1 MRHGRRRMFP
11 ERLRDYGQVCAHPK
25 PLLRVGEGDDCVAE
39 MKIGFMGGSFDPV
52 HFGHLV
58 AAQDAYERGGLD
70 RLVFVPAA
78 QAPLKPGN
86 VQASAEARLGML
98 RSAIEGD
105 SRFEISD
112 YEVRRGGV
120 SYTIDTVRHMREQFP
135 GDELA
140 WVIGADQV
148 DRLHLW
154 REIEELVKQVE
165 FIVLARPGWA
175 VARPADIPG
184 LRLRW
189 CEGHLVEI
197 SSTEVRERVRA
208 GLPVD
213 YLIPHKTVEYLR
225 ETGLYRAT

>member
-1 MRHGRRRMFP
+1 
-11 ERLRDYGQVCAHPK
+11 
-25 PLLRVGEGDDCVAE
+25 

-52 HFGHLV
+52 HCGHLI
-58 AAQDAYERGGLD
+58 AAQDALERGGLD
-70 RLVFVPAA
+70 RLVFMPAA
-78 QAPLKPGN
+78 QAALKPGE

-98 RSAIEGD
+98 RAAVAGVGGAGVGVGSG
-105 SRFEISD
+105 RFAVSD
-112 YEVRRGGV
+112 FEVRKGGV
-120 SYTIDTVRHMREQFP
+120 SYTIETVRAMRAEFP

-148 DRLHLW
+148 ERLHQW
-154 REIEELVKQVE
+154 REIGELTGLVE
-165 FIVLARPGWA
+165 FVALARPGWTT
-175 VARPADIPG
+175 VTRTDIPG

-213 YLIPHKTVEYLR
+213 WMIPHKTVEYIR
-225 ETGLYRAT
+225 ENGLYRA

>member
-1 MRHGRRRMFP
+1 
-11 ERLRDYGQVCAHPK
+11 
-25 PLLRVGEGDDCVAE
+25 

-70 RLVFVPAA
+70 RLIFVPTA
-78 QAPLKPGN
+78 QAPLKPGA
-86 VQASAEARLGML
+86 VQASAEARLAML
-98 RSAIEGD
+98 HAAVGAD

-112 YEVRRGGV
+112 HEVRKGGV
-120 SYTIDTVRHMREQFP
+120 SYTIETVRHFRAQFP

-154 REIEELVKQVE
+154 REIAELVTLVE
-165 FIVLARPGWA
+165 FIVLSRPGWA
-175 VARPADIPG
+175 VTQREDIAG

-189 CEGHLVEI
+189 CPGHLVEI
-197 SSTEVRERVRA
+197 SSTEIRGRVQA
-208 GLPVD
+208 GLAVD
-213 YLIPHKTVEYLR
+213 YLIPHKTVEYIR
-225 ETGLYRAT
+225 ETGLYRPI